1 MSTRVAD
8 VTALCP
14 FAIAG
19 TGKRSRWSHGDLSVC
34 ESKPV
39 FGGGSVVCFKHSHH
53 AGAIAGDLLKPAC
66 V

>member
-8 VTALCP
+8 VTALCR

-39 FGGGSVVCFKHSHH
+39 FGGGSVVCFKHSQH
-53 AGAIAGDLLKPAC
+53 AGVIAGDLLKPAC